1 MTWATITGAGTT
13 TATKFHGDVMNKIN
27 NMFGGVDVTDTVSI
41 NAAVTWTFA
50 SSIISTDG
58 AKHMFGTGSD
68 ASITDTGSAFI
79 IDFDEQNA
87 GSKSLDIQ
95 SDSTSILLLNDT
107 LATLS
112 VPLDV
117 PDVESTTLSARD
129 GSLSMTIADSTGVV
143 TFAAAL
149 DSPTL
154 TTPDIG
160 IPTAGTIDADNV
172 GISNCAIGAEVV
184 TTLTETEEI
193 WIPAGAFI
201 STATQ
206 GAEITTR
213 EMATND
219 VNFAYAAYDTAADE
233 HAEFVWTPPA
243 NWNAGTVKFLVHW
256 TNTAG
261 LTTETIEMELAGLA
275 LADNDA
281 LDTAYGTAV
290 AVTDTWI
297 AQNDLHITAQST
309 AITIAGSP
317 AAGEQVHFKL
327 SRDVSA
333 DNLTGDVDVLGVVLE
348 YSVNDIGTT

>member
-1 MTWATITGAGTT
+1 
-13 TATKFHGDVMNKIN
+13 MNKIN
-27 NMFGGVDVTDTVSI
+27 NMFNAVDVSDTVSI

-95 SDSTSILLLNDT
+95 SDATSILLLNDT

-117 PDVESTTLSARD
+117 PDVETATVSARD
-129 GSLSMTIADSTGVV
+129 GTLAQTIADSTGITTFV
-143 TFAAAL
+143 TGTILVAPAL
-149 DSPTL
+149 GTVAS
-154 TTPDIG
+154 
-160 IPTAGTIDADNV
+160 GTIDADNV
-172 GISNCAIGAEVV
+172 TISNCAIGAEVV
-184 TTLTETEEI
+184 TTLAETEEI

-201 STATQ
+201 STATS

-233 HAEFVWTPPA
+233 FAEFVWTPPK
-243 NWNAGTVKFLVHW
+243 NWNAGTVDFTVHW

-261 LTTETIEMELAGLA
+261 LTTETVTFGLSAMA
-275 LADNDA
+275 LANDNP
-281 LDTAYGTAV
+281 LDTAYGTI
-290 AVTDTWI
+290 VTQADTWI
-297 AQNDLHITAQST
+297 AQNDLHITAQSS
-309 AITIAGSP
+309 AVTIAGSP

-327 SRDVSA
+327 MRDISA
-333 DNLTGDVDVLGVVLE
+333 DNLTGDADVLGIVLE
-348 YSVNDIGTT
+348 YSVDDIGTT